1 MTRLIG
7 CLSFHGSMTTFSKDN
22 LAQRLSGF
30 TARVRHAFAVR
41 PEGQPLSAEEVALL
55 ERVADAVI
63 HRRMASPALLFL
75 ESMGP
80 MNFLGSQALHFFTPL
95 LDVVFPQRD
104 IERIALLLERRDT
117 LARLA
122 AIIESRSD
130 AQQAANQR

>member
-1 MTRLIG
+1 MA
-7 CLSFHGSMTTFSKDN
+7 TFSKDN
-22 LAQRLSGF
+22 FARRLNGF
-30 TARVRHAFAVR
+30 RARVRHAFAVM
-41 PEGQPLSAEEVALL
+41 PEGQPLSADDMALL

-63 HRRMASPALLFL
+63 HRRMASPALLLL

-122 AIIESRSD
+122 AIIESRAD
-130 AQQAANQR
+130 LPQAANRR

>member
-1 MTRLIG
+1 M
-7 CLSFHGSMTTFSKDN
+7 FSKDN
-22 LAQRLSGF
+22 LAQRLNGL
-30 TARVRHAFAVR
+30 TAALRHAFAVT
-41 PEGQPLSAEEVALL
+41 PESKPLSAEDVALL

-63 HRRMASPALLFL
+63 RRRMSAPTLLFL

-104 IERIALLLERRDT
+104 IERVALLLERRDT

-122 AIIESRSD
+122 AIIESRAD
-130 AQQAANQR
+130 TQQAANQR

>member
-1 MTRLIG
+1 
-7 CLSFHGSMTTFSKDN
+7 MTTFPKDN
-22 LAQRLSGF
+22 LAQWLNGF
-30 TARVRHAFAVR
+30 TARVRHAFAVM
-41 PEGQPLSAEEVALL
+41 PEGQPLSGEDMALL

-63 HRRMASPALLFL
+63 HRRMAAPALLFL

-95 LDVVFPQRD
+95 LNVVFPQRD

-122 AIIESRSD
+122 AIIESRAD

>member
-1 MTRLIG
+1 MA
-7 CLSFHGSMTTFSKDN
+7 TFSKDN
-22 LAQRLSGF
+22 LAQRLNALTAGF
-30 TARVRHAFAVR
+30 RQAFAVM
-41 PEGQPLSAEEVALL
+41 PEGQPLSAEDVALL

-63 HRRMASPALLFL
+63 RRGLAALALIFL

-117 LARLA
+117 LSRLA
-122 AIIESRSD
+122 AIIDSRVSLE
-130 AQQAANQR
+130 QP

>member
-1 MTRLIG
+1 MTGLID

-22 LAQRLSGF
+22 LAQRLNGF
-30 TARVRHAFAVR
+30 TARLRHAFALM
-41 PEGQPLSAEEVALL
+41 PESQPLSAEDMALL

-63 HRRMASPALLFL
+63 RRRMVAPALMLL

-122 AIIESRSD
+122 AIIESRVD
-130 AQQAANQR
+130 AQQAANRR